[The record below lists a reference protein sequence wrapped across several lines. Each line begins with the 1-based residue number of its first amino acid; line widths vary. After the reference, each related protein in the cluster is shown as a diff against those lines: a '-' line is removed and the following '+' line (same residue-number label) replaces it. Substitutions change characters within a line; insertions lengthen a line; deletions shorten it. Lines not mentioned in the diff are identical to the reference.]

1 MAKIRK
7 SLLLLGACTAMLGG
21 CAVYPDRYYDA
32 GYVDRTNE
40 TYYDRPYYYDY
51 GPRYY
56 TPGVYVAPPAIS
68 LGLGFGYHRG
78 WRRW

>member
-1 MAKIRK
+1 MRKLPK
-7 SLLLLGACTAMLGG
+7 SLLALGVCAAALGG
-21 CAVYPDRYYDA
+21 CATYPANYYDA
-32 GYVDRTNE
+32 GNIDRTNE

-56 TPGVYVAPPAIS
+56 AGPSVYVAPPAIS
-68 LGLGFGYHRG
+68 LGFGYHRG